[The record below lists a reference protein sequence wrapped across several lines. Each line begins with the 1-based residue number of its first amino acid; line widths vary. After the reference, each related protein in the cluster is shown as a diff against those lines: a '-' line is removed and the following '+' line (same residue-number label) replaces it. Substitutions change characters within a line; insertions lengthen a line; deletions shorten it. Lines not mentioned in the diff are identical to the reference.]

1 MSSVLQFP
9 KKTRHVTQV
18 DLAEERILRKKAILW
33 NRLWKMKRREITE
46 CLLRGAEV
54 EEGPLTAALD
64 VRID

>member
-9 KKTRHVTQV
+9 KKTRRVTQA

-33 NRLWKMKRREITE
+33 SRLWRLKRREIRE

-54 EEGPLTAALD
+54 EDGPLTAVLD